1 MPRVCFPNRLR
12 LRPDRHDQNREH
24 VCGDEAGDHGRRDGA
39 RWRRRHGHDVLN
51 AMVTAAVELSLASSL
66 QLFTTT
72 KDTRT
77 VLPLDPERGIS

>member
-1 MPRVCFPNRLR
+1 
-12 LRPDRHDQNREH
+12 
-24 VCGDEAGDHGRRDGA
+24 
-39 RWRRRHGHDVLN
+39 
-51 AMVTAAVELSLASSL
+51 MVTAAVELSLASSL